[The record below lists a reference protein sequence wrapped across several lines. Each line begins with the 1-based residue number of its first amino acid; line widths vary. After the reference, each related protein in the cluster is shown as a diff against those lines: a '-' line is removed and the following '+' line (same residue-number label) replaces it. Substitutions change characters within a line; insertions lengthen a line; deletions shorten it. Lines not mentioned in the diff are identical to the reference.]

1 METTGKFQTFDLKL
15 KALGPVFIGD
25 GTKTGKKEYL
35 HDRQRG
41 LASFFDGE
49 KFFRLL
55 LEKGLEDKYEAFMYG
70 GQGDLHAFLTCG
82 CGLREEDWAPALR
95 CSLKIGDDL
104 DAARSAND
112 IFGFVRD
119 AGSRAYIPGS
129 SVKGALRTVLLQQ
142 LILKDGG
149 KKDLEFSPRDR
160 NGRIPEERYLHRL
173 KLKSRAADMV
183 NSIMRGVRLSDSLPL
198 DETELCIVSKWDWSI
213 GGRMR
218 RINLFRECIRPGT
231 ELRLKLGLDQSV
243 LKGAVTAESLRAAID
258 EFDEYYLRTYL
269 SYFSVPRG
277 MVDVDFE
284 NCIFLGGGTGFF
296 SKSLL
301 YPYLGE
307 RQGLEKTARLM
318 AGEFKGHYHERD
330 VEKGISPHTVKYAR
344 YEGMFYPMGLCGV
357 EIE

>member
-129 SVKGALRTVLLQQ
+129 SVKGALGAATTTD
-142 LILKDGG
+142 LK
-149 KKDLEFSPRDR
+149 
-160 NGRIPEERYLHRL
+160 
-173 KLKSRAADMV
+173 
-183 NSIMRGVRLSDSLPL
+183 
-198 DETELCIVSKWDWSI
+198 
-213 GGRMR
+213 R
-218 RINLFRECIRPGT
+218 RR
-231 ELRLKLGLDQSV
+231 
-243 LKGAVTAESLRAAID
+243 
-258 EFDEYYLRTYL
+258 
-269 SYFSVPRG
+269 
-277 MVDVDFE
+277 
-284 NCIFLGGGTGFF
+284 
-296 SKSLL
+296 
-301 YPYLGE
+301 
-307 RQGLEKTARLM
+307 
-318 AGEFKGHYHERD
+318 
-330 VEKGISPHTVKYAR
+330 EKGLGVFTQRQERTHTRRAVSA
-344 YEGMFYPMGLCGV
+344 PP
-357 EIE
+357 

>member
-1 METTGKFQTFDLKL
+1 METTGKLQTFDLKL
-15 KALGPVFIGD
+15 KTLGPVFIGD
-25 GTKTGKKEYL
+25 GARTGKKEYL

-55 LEKGLEDKYEAFMYG
+55 LEKGLEDKYENFMYG
-70 GQGDLHAFLTCG
+70 SQGDLYAFLTRS

-112 IFGFVRD
+112 IFSFVRD
-119 AGSRAYIPGS
+119 ARGRAYIPGS

-142 LILKDGG
+142 MILKDGG
-149 KKDLEFSPRDR
+149 KKELEFSPRDR
-160 NGRIPEERYLHRL
+160 EGRIPEERHLHRL
-173 KLKSRAADMV
+173 KLRSNAADMV
-183 NSIMRGVRLSDSLPL
+183 NSIMRGIQLSDSLPL
-198 DETELCIVSKWDWSI
+198 EETELCIVSKWDWST
-213 GGRMR
+213 GDRMR
-218 RINLFRECIRPGT
+218 RINLFRECIRPGVQ
-231 ELRLKLGLDQSV
+231 LRLKLGLDQSV
-243 LKGAVTAESLRAAID
+243 LKGAVTAESLGAAID
-258 EFDEYYLRTYL
+258 EFDEYYLCTYL
-269 SYFSVPRG
+269 SRFSVPRG

-307 RQGLEKTARLM
+307 RRGLEKSVRLM
-318 AGEFKGHYHERD
+318 SGQFRAHHHERD
-330 VEKGISPHTVKYAR
+330 VEKGVSPRTVKYAR
-344 YEGMFYPMGLCGV
+344 YGGMFYPMGLCRV